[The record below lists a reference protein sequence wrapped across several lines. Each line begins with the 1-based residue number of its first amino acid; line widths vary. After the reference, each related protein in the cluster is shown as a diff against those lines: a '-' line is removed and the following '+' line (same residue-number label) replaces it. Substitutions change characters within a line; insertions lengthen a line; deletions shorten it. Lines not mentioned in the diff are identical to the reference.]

1 MIDIQTRVEEAKL
14 YEFLKRVC
22 EVADRDP
29 RRFVP
34 TGDLGQL
41 MGLPYEESMRLAEQ
55 LADRGLLR
63 TVGEPEPPHGPRV
76 TVTRKALGWLR
87 ERAA

>member
-1 MIDIQTRVEEAKL
+1 MIDIQTRVAEAKL

-29 RRFVP
+29 RRYVP
-34 TGDLGQL
+34 VGDLGQT
-41 MGLPYEESMRLAEQ
+41 MGLPYEEALRLADE
-55 LADRGLLR
+55 LAERALVCR
-63 TVGEPEPPHGPRV
+63 AGELEPPHGPRV
-76 TVTRKALGWLR
+76 TLTRKGLGWLR